1 MGHVF
6 NQEQD
11 ATLQVN
17 YIAWDWR
24 IFSYMVMHIIVV
36 QLKKANISVHGLHY
50 KSHVMLFKK
59 HSR

>member
-1 MGHVF
+1 MGHVL
-6 NQEQD
+6 NQEQH

-36 QLKKANISVHGLHY
+36 QLKKANIIF
-50 KSHVMLFKK
+50 LFMVYTTNLM
-59 HSR
+59 